1 MEGNSIASCS
11 SSSVSFFCEF
21 SLFLLLLYMCFIDYF
36 VLMFEI
42 SDFILNSQEIEIILL
57 LLDVVGQYNIN
68 YDNSKEN
75 LILIIREI
83 R

>member
-1 MEGNSIASCS
+1 MEGNSIVNCC

-42 SDFILNSQEIEIILL
+42 SDFIPNWQKLEIILL
-57 LLDVVGQYNIN
+57 LLDVVGQDDIK
-68 YDNSKEN
+68 YDNFKDKM
-75 LILIIREI
+75 ILTIKEI

>member
-1 MEGNSIASCS
+1 
-11 SSSVSFFCEF
+11 
-21 SLFLLLLYMCFIDYF
+21 MCFIDHF

-57 LLDVVGQYNIN
+57 LQYVVDQDDIKYG
-68 YDNSKEN
+68 N
-75 LILIIREI
+75 LKDKTILIIREI

>member
-42 SDFILNSQEIEIILL
+42 SDFIINSQKIEMILL
-57 LLDVVGQYNIN
+57 LLDVVDQDDIKYGNF
-68 YDNSKEN
+68 K
-75 LILIIREI
+75 
-83 R
+83 